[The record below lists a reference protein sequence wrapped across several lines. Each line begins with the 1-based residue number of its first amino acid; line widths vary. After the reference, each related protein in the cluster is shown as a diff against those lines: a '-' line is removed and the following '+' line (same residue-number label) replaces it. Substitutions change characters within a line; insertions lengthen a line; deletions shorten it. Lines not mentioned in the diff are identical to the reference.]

1 MKKIFFLA
9 ATFTVA
15 ITLNAQLAERIVVK
29 AGDNIAEAMGP
40 NGYFRFPKF
49 TEGILV
55 LKNGSKSRGVF
66 NYNIM
71 NGEMQY
77 IDSKGDTM
85 AIAVPGDI
93 ADITIGENTKFIY
106 VNNSFLEIISSTPQA
121 KLAKKIKVTVEN
133 DKKGGYGQSS
143 QTSSQDQYTQFTSDS
158 RVVYLSYDIALTKRT
173 SYYWLDNK
181 NETQPA
187 TKKNALRLVV
197 RDNQAKL
204 ETFIEE
210 NKINFSKDEDL
221 RKLLTFAGTL

>member
-1 MKKIFFLA
+1 MKKIFSLVA
-9 ATFTVA
+9 AFTVA
-15 ITLNAQLAERIVVK
+15 ITLNAQLTERIVVK

-40 NGYFRFPKF
+40 AGYFRFPKF

-55 LKNGSKSRGVF
+55 LKNGLKSRGAF

-85 AIAVPGDI
+85 AIAVPEDI
-93 ADITIGENTKFIY
+93 AEITVGENTRFIY
-106 VNNSFLEIISSTPQA
+106 ANKSYLEILSSAPQA
-121 KLAKKIKVTVEN
+121 KLAKKLKVTVEN

-158 RVVYLSYDIALTKRT
+158 RVVYLSYDLALTKRI

-181 NETQPA
+181 NDPQPA

-197 RDNQAKL
+197 KDNQGKL

-210 NKINFSKDEDL
+210 NKINFTKDEDL
-221 RKLLTFAGTL
+221 RKLLTFAGSL